1 MVIFSDPATEII
13 PSWIGSS
20 RSSKD
25 ARRLSGGVTK
35 KRRVQELGEKAA
47 GEGSGDDLARGRA
60 SYERRAWKDAYES
73 LTRADRAAS
82 LGAEDLELLA
92 TSAFMLGRDDEYLS
106 VLERA
111 HHAYTEAGETRH
123 AVRCAFWVGINL
135 ALRGEMGPAGGWLGR
150 AHRILGDEDSVERG
164 YLLMPLVFQHEAGG
178 DFAAA
183 AAVAADAAAV
193 ADRFGDAEGFAL
205 AVHAQGTMLIKAG
218 RVREGLALLDE
229 AMVTVA
235 GGKASPMATG
245 IVYCGVIL
253 ACQEVYE
260 VRRAQ
265 EWTAVLTRWCEAQ
278 PDLVA
283 FTGRCLVHR
292 AEIMQLHGEWS
303 DALEEARRAGERL
316 ARSFNRAAAAQAFYR
331 QGEVHRLRGEFE
343 DAERAYREASR
354 FGWEPQPGMALLR
367 LAQGRREAAEATIRR
382 AVGEA
387 TQPLRR
393 ANLLPAYVEIM
404 LAAGDV
410 EKARTGC
417 RELEEVAG
425 RYESAMLA
433 ALVAHARGASELA
446 AGDPRSALGSL
457 RQAGETW
464 QDLDVPYDA
473 ARARVLVAEACRA
486 LGDDDA
492 AVLELEAAREMFADL
507 GAAPD
512 LARLDSAAGR
522 AAQGTHGLTPRQVE
536 VLRLVS
542 AGKSNRE
549 IAAALVISE
558 HTVARHVQNI
568 FAALGVSSR
577 TAASAFAF
585 EHDLV

>member
-1 MVIFSDPATEII
+1 M
-13 PSWIGSS
+13 G
-20 RSSKD
+20 KQ
-25 ARRLSGGVTK
+25 
-35 KRRVQELGEKAA
+35 RVQRPDENAA
-47 GEGSGDDLARGRA
+47 REGPDTDLERGRA
-60 SYERRAWKDAYES
+60 AHEGRAWKSAHES
-73 LTRADRAAS
+73 LSHADRAAP
-82 LGAEDLELLA
+82 LGGEDLELLA
-92 TSAFMLGRDDEYLS
+92 TSAYMLGRDNEYLS

-111 HHAYTEAGETRH
+111 HHTYLEAGETRR
-123 AVRCAFWVGINL
+123 AVRCAIWVGINL

-150 AHRILGDEDSVERG
+150 AHRILGEEDSVERG

-183 AAVAADAAAV
+183 AAVAADAAAI
-193 ADRFGDAEGFAL
+193 AERFGDAEGFAL
-205 AVHAQGTMLIKAG
+205 AVQTQGRMLISAG
-218 RVREGLALLDE
+218 RVKEGLALLDE

-235 GGKASPMATG
+235 GGRVSPIAMG

-260 VRRAQ
+260 LRRAR
-265 EWTAVLTRWCEAQ
+265 EWTAVLTRWCEEQ

-292 AEIMQLHGEWS
+292 AEIMQLHGDWS

-331 QGEVHRLRGEFE
+331 QGEVQRLRGEFGEAE
-343 DAERAYREASR
+343 DAYREASR

-367 LAQGRREAAEATIRR
+367 LAQGRRGAAAAAIRR
-382 AVGEA
+382 ALGEA

-410 EKARTGC
+410 EEARSGC
-417 RELEEVAG
+417 RELQEIAG

-446 AGDPRSALGSL
+446 AGEARSALVSL

-464 QDLDVPYDA
+464 QELDAPYDA
-473 ARARVLVAEACRA
+473 ARARLLVAEACRA
-486 LGDDDA
+486 LGDDDTA
-492 AVLELEAAREMFADL
+492 ARELEAARDVFAEL

-512 LARLDSAAGR
+512 LAQLDSTARGAAG
-522 AAQGTHGLTPRQVE
+522 TTYGLTPRQLE
-536 VLRLVS
+536 VLRLVA

-549 IAAALVISE
+549 IAASLVISE

-568 FAALGVSSR
+568 FATLGVSSR

>member
-1 MVIFSDPATEII
+1 MENQ
-13 PSWIGSS
+13 
-20 RSSKD
+20 
-25 ARRLSGGVTK
+25 
-35 KRRVQELGEKAA
+35 RVQELGKKAT
-47 GEGSGDDLARGRA
+47 SKRPQDDLERGRA
-60 SYERRAWKDAYES
+60 AYERRAWRDAYES
-73 LTRADRAAS
+73 LSHADRAAS

-92 TSAFMLGRDDEYLS
+92 TSAYMLGRDNEYLR

-111 HHAYTEAGETRH
+111 HHAYVEGGQTLR
-123 AVRCAFWVGINL
+123 AVRSAFWVGINL

-150 AHRILGDEDSVERG
+150 AHRILGEEDSVERG

-178 DFAAA
+178 DFVAA
-183 AAVAADAAAV
+183 AAVAADAAAL
-193 ADRFGDAEGFAL
+193 AERFGDAEGFAL
-205 AVHAQGTMLIKAG
+205 AVQAQGYMLIKAG
-218 RVREGLALLDE
+218 SVKEGLALLDE
-229 AMVTVA
+229 AMVAVA
-235 GGKASPMATG
+235 GGKASPIATG

-260 VRRAQ
+260 LRRAQ
-265 EWTAVLTRWCEAQ
+265 EWTAVLTRWCEEQ

-292 AEIMQLHGEWS
+292 AEIMQHHGDWS

-316 ARSFNRAAAAQAFYR
+316 ARSLNRAAAAQAFYR

-343 DAERAYREASR
+343 EAEHAYREASR

-367 LAQGRREAAEATIRR
+367 LAQGRRDAAAAAIRR

-410 EKARTGC
+410 EEARTGC
-417 RELEEVAG
+417 RELEEIAE
-425 RYESAMLA
+425 RYESGMLA

-446 AGDPRSALGSL
+446 AGDARSALVSL
-457 RQAGETW
+457 RQAEETW
-464 QDLDVPYDA
+464 RELEAPYDA
-473 ARARVLVAEACRA
+473 ARARVLLAGACSA
-486 LGDDDA
+486 LGDDDTA
-492 AVLELEAAREMFADL
+492 ALELEAARDMFTEL
-507 GAAPD
+507 GAAPN
-512 LARLDSAAGR
+512 LAQLDSIAGR
-522 AAQGTHGLTPRQVE
+522 AAGEAYGLTPRQVE
-536 VLRLVS
+536 VLRLVC

-549 IAAALVISE
+549 IAASLVISE

-568 FAALGVSSR
+568 FATLGVSSR

>member
-1 MVIFSDPATEII
+1 VA
-13 PSWIGSS
+13 
-20 RSSKD
+20 KQ
-25 ARRLSGGVTK
+25 
-35 KRRVQELGEKAA
+35 RVQELN
-47 GEGSGDDLARGRA
+47 EGASVERGRSA
-60 SYERRAWKDAYES
+60 YERRAWKDAYEALS
-73 LTRADRAAS
+73 RADRSAS

-92 TSAFMLGRDDEYLS
+92 TSAYMLGLDDEYLS
-106 VLERA
+106 ALERA
-111 HHAYTEAGETRH
+111 HHSYLDAGETRR
-123 AVRCAFWVGINL
+123 AVRCAFWVGMNL

-150 AHRILGDEDSVERG
+150 ANRILGDEDAVERG
-164 YLLMPLVFQHEAGG
+164 YLLMPLVFQHEADG

-183 AAVAADAAAV
+183 AAVARDAAAI
-193 ADRFGDAEGFAL
+193 AERFGETEGFAL
-205 AVHAQGTMLIKAG
+205 AVQAQGNMLMKSG
-218 RVREGLALLDE
+218 RVKEGLSLLDE
-229 AMVTVA
+229 AMVAVA
-235 GGKASPMATG
+235 AGKVPPIATG

-253 ACQEVYE
+253 ACQEVFE

-265 EWTAVLTRWCEAQ
+265 EWTVALTRWCQEQ

-292 AEIMQLHGEWS
+292 AEIMQLHGDWK

-316 ARSFNRAAAAQAFYR
+316 ARSFNRGAAAQAFYR
-331 QGEVHRLRGEFE
+331 QGEVLRLRGEFA
-343 DAERAYREASR
+343 DAEAAYREASR

-367 LAQGRREAAEATIRR
+367 LAQGRHGAGAASIRR
-382 AVGEA
+382 ALGEA
-387 TQPLRR
+387 AQPLRR

-410 EKARTGC
+410 EKARAGT
-417 RELEEVAG
+417 RELEEIAG

-433 ALVAHARGASELA
+433 ALATQARGACDLA
-446 AGDPRSALGSL
+446 AGDAPSALGFL
-457 RQAGETW
+457 RQAAETW
-464 QDLDVPYDA
+464 HELAVPYDA
-473 ARARVLVAEACRA
+473 ARARVLVAEACRT

-492 AVLELEAAREMFADL
+492 AALELEAARDVFTEL

-512 LARLDSAAGR
+512 LARLDSHGR
-522 AAQGTHGLTPRQVE
+522 APGEFGLTPRQLE
-536 VLRLVS
+536 VLRLLA
-542 AGKSNRE
+542 AGRSNRE
-549 IAAALVISE
+549 IAASLVISE

>member
-1 MVIFSDPATEII
+1 MEEQPVQGLDERAT
-13 PSWIGSS
+13 
-20 RSSKD
+20 
-25 ARRLSGGVTK
+25 
-35 KRRVQELGEKAA
+35 
-47 GEGSGDDLARGRA
+47 GEGSKDDLERGRA
-60 SYERRAWKDAYES
+60 AYERRAWRDAYES
-73 LTRADRAAS
+73 LSRADRAAP
-82 LGAEDLELLA
+82 LGADDLELLA
-92 TSAFMLGRDDEYLS
+92 TSAYMLGLDNEYLS

-111 HHAYTEAGETRH
+111 HHAHVEAGQTLR
-123 AVRCAFWVGINL
+123 AVRSAFWVGINL

-150 AHRILGDEDSVERG
+150 AHRILGEEDSVERG

-183 AAVAADAAAV
+183 AAVAADAAAI
-193 ADRFGDAEGFAL
+193 ADRFGDVEGVAL
-205 AVHAQGTMLIKAG
+205 AVQAQGYMLIKAG
-218 RVREGLALLDE
+218 RVKDGLALLDE
-229 AMVTVA
+229 AMVAVA
-235 GGKASPMATG
+235 GGKVSPIATG

-260 VRRAQ
+260 LRRAQ

-292 AEIMQLHGEWS
+292 AEIMQLHGDWS

-316 ARSFNRAAAAQAFYR
+316 ARSLNRAAAAQAFYR
-331 QGEVHRLRGEFE
+331 QGELHRLRGLFE
-343 DAERAYREASR
+343 EAEHAYREASR

-367 LAQGRREAAEATIRR
+367 LAQGRRDAAAATIRR

-410 EKARTGC
+410 EEARTGC
-417 RELEEVAG
+417 RELEEIAG

-433 ALVAHARGASELA
+433 ALVAHARGATELA
-446 AGDPRSALGSL
+446 DGDARSALVSL
-457 RQAGETW
+457 RQAGTTW
-464 QDLDVPYDA
+464 QDLDAPYDA

-492 AVLELEAAREMFADL
+492 AALELEAARDVFAEL

-512 LARLDSAAGR
+512 LSQLDSSATRGAR
-522 AAQGTHGLTPRQVE
+522 EAYGLTPRQVE
-536 VLRLVS
+536 VLRLVA

-549 IAAALVISE
+549 IAASLVISE

-568 FAALGVSSR
+568 FATLGVSSR

>member
-1 MVIFSDPATEII
+1 MHGLDDE
-13 PSWIGSS
+13 GE
-20 RSSKD
+20 D
-25 ARRLSGGVTK
+25 
-35 KRRVQELGEKAA
+35 ELE
-47 GEGSGDDLARGRA
+47 RGRA
-60 SYERRAWKDAYES
+60 AYERHAWKSAYES
-73 LTRADRAAS
+73 LSRVDKAAL

-92 TSAFMLGRDDEYLS
+92 TSAYMLGRDNEYLS
-106 VLERA
+106 GLERA
-111 HHAYTEAGETRH
+111 HHAYLEAGRTLP
-123 AVRCAFWVGINL
+123 AVRCAFWVGINH

-150 AHRILGDEDSVERG
+150 AHRLVGEEDSVERG
-164 YLLMPLVFQHEAGG
+164 YLLIPLVFQHEASG
-178 DFAAA
+178 DFTAAA
-183 AAVAADAAAV
+183 SVAAEAAAM
-193 ADRFGDAEGFAL
+193 ARRFGHAEGYAL
-205 AVHAQGTMLIKAG
+205 SVQAQGSMLIKAG
-218 RVREGLALLDE
+218 RVQEGLALLDE
-229 AMVTVA
+229 AMVTIA
-235 GGKASPMATG
+235 GGKVPPLATG

-265 EWTAVLTRWCEAQ
+265 EWTAVLTRWCEQQ

-292 AEIMQLHGEWS
+292 AEIMQLHGAWN

-316 ARSFNRAAAAQAFYR
+316 ARSFNRGAAAQAFYR
-331 QGEVHRLRGEFE
+331 QGEVHRLRGEF
-343 DAERAYREASR
+343 AEAESAYREASR

-367 LAQGRREAAEATIRR
+367 LAQGRRDAAAATIRR
-382 AVGEA
+382 AVDEA
-387 TQPLRR
+387 AQPLRR

-404 LAAGDV
+404 LATGNV
-410 EKARTGC
+410 EEARTSC
-417 RELEEVAG
+417 RELEEIAG

-433 ALVAHARGASELA
+433 ALVAHARGASELTG
-446 AGDPRSALGSL
+446 GDPRSALVSL

-464 QDLDVPYDA
+464 QDLGAPYDA
-473 ARARVLVAEACRA
+473 ARARVLVADACRA

-492 AVLELEAAREMFADL
+492 AALELEAARGMFAEL

-512 LARLDSAAGR
+512 LAQLDAAARRSGPD
-522 AAQGTHGLTPRQVE
+522 AYGLTPRQLD
-536 VLRLVS
+536 VLRLVA
-542 AGKSNRE
+542 AGQSNRE

-568 FAALGVSSR
+568 FATLGVSSR

>member
-1 MVIFSDPATEII
+1 ME
-13 PSWIGSS
+13 
-20 RSSKD
+20 KQ
-25 ARRLSGGVTK
+25 
-35 KRRVQELGEKAA
+35 RVQGLDEKGASQ
-47 GEGSGDDLARGRA
+47 GLEGDLERGRA

-73 LTRADRAAS
+73 LSRADRAAP
-82 LGAEDLELLA
+82 LGPDDLELLA
-92 TSAFMLGRDDEYLS
+92 TSAYMLGLDNEYLS
-106 VLERA
+106 HLERA
-111 HHAYTEAGETRH
+111 HHAHVEAGQNLR
-123 AVRCAFWVGINL
+123 AVRSALWVGINL

-150 AHRILGDEDSVERG
+150 AHRILGEEDSVERG

-183 AAVAADAAAV
+183 ASVAADAAAI
-193 ADRFGDAEGFAL
+193 ADRFGDVEGFAL
-205 AVHAQGTMLIKAG
+205 AVQAQGYMLIKAG
-218 RVREGLALLDE
+218 RVKEGLAFLDE
-229 AMVTVA
+229 AMVAVA
-235 GGKASPMATG
+235 GGKVSPIATG

-260 VRRAQ
+260 LRRAQ
-265 EWTAVLTRWCEAQ
+265 EWTAVLTRWCEEQ

-292 AEIMQLHGEWS
+292 AEIMQLHGDWS

-316 ARSFNRAAAAQAFYR
+316 ARSLNRAAAAQAVYR

-343 DAERAYREASR
+343 EAEHAYREASR

-367 LAQGRREAAEATIRR
+367 LAQGRRDAAAAAIRR

-404 LAAGDV
+404 LATGDV
-410 EKARTGC
+410 DEARTGC
-417 RELEEVAG
+417 RQLEEIAEH
-425 RYESAMLA
+425 YESAMLA
-433 ALVAHARGASELA
+433 ALVAHARGAWELA
-446 AGDPRSALGSL
+446 AGEARSALVSL

-464 QDLDVPYDA
+464 QEVEAPYDA

-492 AVLELEAAREMFADL
+492 AALELEAARDMFAQL

-512 LARLDSAAGR
+512 LAQLDSSARRDAR
-522 AAQGTHGLTPRQVE
+522 EAYGLTPRQVE
-536 VLRLVS
+536 VLRLVA

-549 IAAALVISE
+549 IAASLVISE

-568 FAALGVSSR
+568 FATLRVSSR

>member
-1 MVIFSDPATEII
+1 ME
-13 PSWIGSS
+13 
-20 RSSKD
+20 KQ
-25 ARRLSGGVTK
+25 
-35 KRRVQELGEKAA
+35 RVPD
-47 GEGSGDDLARGRA
+47 DDLERGRA
-60 SYERRAWKDAYES
+60 AYERRAWKSAYES
-73 LTRADRAAS
+73 LSRADKAAL

-92 TSAFMLGRDDEYLS
+92 TSAYMLGQDNEYLS
-106 VLERA
+106 GLERA
-111 HHAYTEAGETRH
+111 HHAYLEAGRTLP
-123 AVRCAFWVGINL
+123 AVRCAFWVGINH

-150 AHRILGDEDSVERG
+150 AHGLVGEEDSVERG
-164 YLLMPLVFQHEAGG
+164 YLLIPLVFQHEASG
-178 DFAAA
+178 DFLAAA
-183 AAVAADAAAV
+183 SVAADAAAL
-193 ADRFGDAEGFAL
+193 AKRFGHAEGYAL
-205 AVHAQGTMLIKAG
+205 SVQAQGSMLIKAG
-218 RVREGLALLDE
+218 RVKEGLVLLDE
-229 AMVTVA
+229 AMVTIA
-235 GGKASPMATG
+235 GGKVPPLATG

-265 EWTAVLTRWCEAQ
+265 EWTAVLTRWCEQQ

-292 AEIMQLHGEWS
+292 AEIMQLHGAWN
-303 DALEEARRAGERL
+303 DALREARRAGERL
-316 ARSFNRAAAAQAFYR
+316 ARSYNRGAAAQAFYR
-331 QGEVHRLRGEFE
+331 QGEVHRLRGEF
-343 DAERAYREASR
+343 AEAESAYREASR

-367 LAQGRREAAEATIRR
+367 LAQGRRSAAAATIRR
-382 AVGEA
+382 AVSEA
-387 TQPLRR
+387 AQPLRR

-404 LAAGDV
+404 LATGKV
-410 EKARTGC
+410 EEARTGC
-417 RELEEVAG
+417 RELEKVAE

-446 AGDPRSALGSL
+446 AGDARSALVSL

-464 QDLDVPYDA
+464 QELEAPYDA
-473 ARARVLVAEACRA
+473 ARARVLVSEACRA
-486 LGDDDA
+486 LGDDDTA
-492 AVLELEAAREMFADL
+492 ALELEAARDAFAEL
-507 GAAPD
+507 EAAPD
-512 LARLDSAAGR
+512 LARLDSSTRR
-522 AAQGTHGLTPRQVE
+522 AAREAYGLTARQVE

-585 EHDLV
+585 EHDLA

>member
-1 MVIFSDPATEII
+1 MEKQRV
-13 PSWIGSS
+13 
-20 RSSKD
+20 SKD
-25 ARRLSGGVTK
+25 L
-35 KRRVQELGEKAA
+35 E
-47 GEGSGDDLARGRA
+47 RGRSA
-60 SYERRAWKDAYES
+60 YERRAWGDAYDS
-73 LTRADRAAS
+73 LSRADGAAP
-82 LGAEDLELLA
+82 LGANDLELLA
-92 TSAFMLGRDDEYLS
+92 TSAYMLGRDDEYLS
-106 VLERA
+106 SLEGA
-111 HHAYTEAGETRH
+111 HHAHLEAGDH
-123 AVRCAFWVGINL
+123 LAAFKCAFWVGINH

-150 AHRILGDEDSVERG
+150 AHQLVGEEDSVERG
-164 YLLMPLVFQHEAGG
+164 YLLIPLVFQHEASG

-183 AAVAADAAAV
+183 AAVAAEAAAL
-193 ADRFGDAEGFAL
+193 AKRFGHAEGHAL
-205 AVHAQGTMLIKAG
+205 SVQVQGSMLIKAG
-218 RVREGLALLDE
+218 RVKEGLALLDE

-235 GGKASPMATG
+235 GGKVPPIATG
-245 IVYCGVIL
+245 LVYCGVIL
-253 ACQEVYE
+253 ACQEAYE

-265 EWTAVLTRWCEAQ
+265 EWTAVLTRWCEQQ

-292 AEIMQLHGEWS
+292 AEIMQLHGDWS

-316 ARSFNRAAAAQAFYR
+316 AQGFNRAAAAQAFYR
-331 QGEVHRLRGEFE
+331 QGEVHRLRGELAEAE
-343 DAERAYREASR
+343 DAYRAASR

-367 LAQGRREAAEATIRR
+367 LAQGQGDTAAATIRR
-382 AVGEA
+382 ALGEA
-387 TQPLRR
+387 AQPLRR

-404 LAAGDV
+404 LAAGEV
-410 EKARTGC
+410 EDARTGC
-417 RELEEVAG
+417 AELEEIAG
-425 RYESAMLA
+425 RYESTMLA
-433 ALVAHARGASELA
+433 ALVAHTRGAVEFADGEPRA
-446 AGDPRSALGSL
+446 ALVSL
-457 RQAGETW
+457 RRAGETW
-464 QDLDVPYDA
+464 QDLGAPYDA

-486 LGDDDA
+486 LGDEDA
-492 AVLELEAAREMFADL
+492 AALELEAAREAFATL

-512 LARLDSAAGR
+512 LARLDASR
-522 AAQGTHGLTPRQVE
+522 RHRYGLTPRQIE

>member
-1 MVIFSDPATEII
+1 MTEKQ
-13 PSWIGSS
+13 
-20 RSSKD
+20 RVSKD
-25 ARRLSGGVTK
+25 
-35 KRRVQELGEKAA
+35 
-47 GEGSGDDLARGRA
+47 DLERGRA
-60 SYERRAWKDAYES
+60 AYERHAWKGAYES
-73 LTRADRAAS
+73 LSRADEAAR

-111 HHAYTEAGETRH
+111 HHAYLEAGQTLP
-123 AVRCAFWVGINL
+123 AVRCAFWVGINH

-150 AHRILGDEDSVERG
+150 AHGLVGEEDSVERG
-164 YLLMPLVFQHEAGG
+164 YLLIPHVFQHEASG
-178 DFAAA
+178 DFLAAA
-183 AAVAADAAAV
+183 SVAAEAATLAK
-193 ADRFGDAEGFAL
+193 RFDHAEGYAL
-205 AVHAQGTMLIKAG
+205 SVQIQGSMLIKGG
-218 RVREGLALLDE
+218 RVKEGLSLLDE
-229 AMVTVA
+229 AMVTIA
-235 GGKASPMATG
+235 GGKVSPMATG
-245 IVYCGVIL
+245 LVYCGVIL

-265 EWTAVLTRWCEAQ
+265 EWTAVLTRWCEQQ

-292 AEIMQLHGEWS
+292 AELMQLHGAWS
-303 DALEEARRAGERL
+303 DALGEARRAGERL

-331 QGEVHRLRGEFE
+331 QGEVHRLRGEF
-343 DAERAYREASR
+343 AEAETAYREASR

-367 LAQGRREAAEATIRR
+367 LAQGRRAAALATVRR
-382 AVGEA
+382 AVSEA
-387 TQPLRR
+387 AQPLRR
-393 ANLLPAYVEIM
+393 ANLLPAYVEIT
-404 LAAGDV
+404 LATGNV
-410 EKARTGC
+410 EEASTGC
-417 RELEEVAG
+417 RELEEIAE

-446 AGDPRSALGSL
+446 AGDARAALTSL
-457 RQAGETW
+457 RQAVETW
-464 QDLDVPYDA
+464 QELEAPYDA
-473 ARARVLVAEACRA
+473 ARARVLVSEACRA

-492 AVLELEAAREMFADL
+492 AALELESARAVLADL

-522 AAQGTHGLTPRQVE
+522 TAREAYGLTPRQME
-536 VLRLVS
+536 VLRLLS

-549 IAAALVISE
+549 IAASLVISE

-585 EHDLV
+585 EHDLA

>member
-1 MVIFSDPATEII
+1 MEKQRAQERSDQ
-13 PSWIGSS
+13 PSE
-20 RSSKD
+20 RPK
-25 ARRLSGGVTK
+25 
-35 KRRVQELGEKAA
+35 
-47 GEGSGDDLARGRA
+47 DDLERGRA
-60 SYERRAWKDAYES
+60 SYERSAWREAYDRLS
-73 LTRADRAAS
+73 RADRAAS

-92 TSAFMLGRDDEYLS
+92 TSAYMLGLDDEYLS
-106 VLERA
+106 LLERA
-111 HHAYTEAGETRH
+111 HHSYLEAGDTSR
-123 AVRCAFWVGINL
+123 AFKSAFWVGINH

-150 AHRILGDEDSVERG
+150 AHGLVGDEDSVERG
-164 YLLMPLVFQHEAGG
+164 YLLVPLVFQREAQG
-178 DFAAA
+178 DFEGAAA
-183 AAVAADAAAV
+183 IAADAAAL
-193 ADRFGDAEGFAL
+193 AKRFGDTEGYAL
-205 AVHAQGTMLIKAG
+205 CLQARGAMLIKAG
-218 RVREGLALLDE
+218 RFQEGLVLLDE

-235 GGKASPMATG
+235 GGKVPPIATG

-253 ACQEVYE
+253 SCQEAYE

-265 EWTAVLTRWCEAQ
+265 EWTAVLSRWCEEQ

-292 AEIMQLHGEWS
+292 AEIMQLHGSWNE
-303 DALEEARRAGERL
+303 ALEEARRAAERL

-331 QGEVHRLRGEFE
+331 QGELHRLRGEFE

-354 FGWEPQPGMALLR
+354 FGLEPQPGMALLR
-367 LAQGRREAAEATIRR
+367 LAQGRREAAETTIRR

-387 TQPLRR
+387 TQPVRR

-410 EKARTGC
+410 EEALAAC
-417 RELEEVAG
+417 RELEEIAG
-425 RYESAMLA
+425 RYQSAMLT

-446 AGDPRSALGSL
+446 AGDARSALASL

-464 QDLDVPYDA
+464 QELDAPYDA
-473 ARARVLVAEACRA
+473 ARARALVAEACRA

-492 AVLELEAAREMFADL
+492 AALELETARDLLTAL
-507 GAAPD
+507 GAGPD
-512 LARLDSAAGR
+512 LARLDPSTTSR
-522 AAQGTHGLTPRQVE
+522 AHGLTPRQVE
-536 VLRLVS
+536 VLRLVA

-568 FAALGVSSR
+568 FATLRVSSR

>member
-1 MVIFSDPATEII
+1 ME
-13 PSWIGSS
+13 
-20 RSSKD
+20 KQ
-25 ARRLSGGVTK
+25 
-35 KRRVQELGEKAA
+35 RVQGLDEKAA
-47 GEGSGDDLARGRA
+47 RQGPEGALERGRA
-60 SYERRAWKDAYES
+60 AYERRAWKDAYES
-73 LTRADRAAS
+73 LSRADRTAP
-82 LGAEDLELLA
+82 LGADDLELLA
-92 TSAFMLGRDDEYLS
+92 ASAFMLGLDNEYLS
-106 VLERA
+106 GLERA
-111 HHAYTEAGETRH
+111 HHAHVEAGQTQR
-123 AVRCAFWVGINL
+123 AVRSAFWVGINL

-150 AHRILGDEDSVERG
+150 AHRLLGEEDSVERG

-183 AAVAADAAAV
+183 AAIAADAAAI

-205 AVHAQGTMLIKAG
+205 AVQAQGSMLIKAG
-218 RVREGLALLDE
+218 RVRDGLSLLDD
-229 AMVTVA
+229 AMVAVA
-235 GGKASPMATG
+235 GGKVSPIATG

-260 VRRAQ
+260 LRRAQ
-265 EWTAVLTRWCEAQ
+265 EWTAVLTRWCEEQ

-292 AEIMQLHGEWS
+292 AEIMQLHGDWS
-303 DALEEARRAGERL
+303 DALEEARRAAERL
-316 ARSFNRAAAAQAFYR
+316 GRSLNRAAAAQAFYR
-331 QGEVHRLRGEFE
+331 QGEVHRLLGEFE
-343 DAERAYREASR
+343 AAERAYREASR
-354 FGWEPQPGMALLR
+354 VGWEPQPGMALLR
-367 LAQGRREAAEATIRR
+367 LAQGRRDAAAAAIQR

-410 EKARTGC
+410 DEARTGC
-417 RELEEVAG
+417 RELEEIAG
-425 RYESAMLA
+425 HYESSMLA
-433 ALVAHARGASELA
+433 ALVAHARGAWELA
-446 AGDPRSALGSL
+446 AGDARSALVSL
-457 RQAGETW
+457 RQAVEIW
-464 QDLDVPYDA
+464 QELEAPYDA

-492 AVLELEAAREMFADL
+492 AALELEAARDMFAQL

-512 LARLDSAAGR
+512 LAQLDSSSRREAREAY
-522 AAQGTHGLTPRQVE
+522 GLTARQVE
-536 VLRLVS
+536 VLRLVA

-549 IAAALVISE
+549 IGAALVISE

-568 FAALGVSSR
+568 FATLQVSSR